1 MRWGGGGGAEGST
14 PSLGEILG
22 VQMRMQEGWGGQSSD
37 VTAGKGGTS
46 GSGSIYGNFLTANAE
61 LYFDDSI
68 ILTVSSV

>member
-46 GSGSIYGNFLTANAE
+46 GVLVPSTGILSQQMQSF
-61 LYFDDSI
+61 
-68 ILTVSSV
+68 ILTTLSS